1 MTLAVSQE
9 FLDSL
14 LVGGLQAFL
23 NSEGDVAADSATLEL
38 YGTAQPAAGVIT
50 GDTPLVVIVLAVPCT
65 TFIDHRLALV
75 QAQLSGD
82 LILVQGDLV
91 WARLRTA
98 NGTWAC
104 DGTASD
110 MAGTGDFKVSGTDG
124 VLLYAGAR
132 ALLGVTRF
140 G

>member
-1 MTLAVSQE
+1 MTLATSQE
-9 FLDSL
+9 FRDAL

-23 NSEGDVAADSATLEL
+23 ESTGDALAENATLEI
-38 YGTAQPAAGVIT
+38 YGTTQPEAGVIT
-50 GDTPLVVIVLAVPCT
+50 GDIPLVVMVLAVPCT
-65 TFIDHRLALV
+65 TFVDHRLVLIQQQPA
-75 QAQLSGD
+75 GD
-82 LILVQGDLV
+82 LILTQGDMV

-110 MAGTGDFKVSGTDG
+110 MTGDGDFKVSGTDG

-132 ALLGVTRF
+132 ALLGLTRF